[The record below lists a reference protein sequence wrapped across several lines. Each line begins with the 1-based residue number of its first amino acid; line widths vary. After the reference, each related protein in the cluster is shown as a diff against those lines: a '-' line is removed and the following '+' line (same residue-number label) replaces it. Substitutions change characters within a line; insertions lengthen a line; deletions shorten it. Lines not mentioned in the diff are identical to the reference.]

1 MARKIKN
8 SYVCSRVCGACG
20 REFKFAGPGSE
31 ATAFMTT
38 TMVKHF
44 ETKHADRMAYC
55 FDTYGQT
62 WNAQYDAC
70 LKALHHTTTQRDAA
84 IKERDAAA
92 AQQRSLAAKL
102 NAIVLILRND

>member
-8 SYVCSRVCGACG
+8 SYACSRVCGLCG
-20 REFKFAGPGSE
+20 KEFKFAGPGSANNLE
-31 ATAFMTT
+31 ITSS
-38 TMVKHF
+38 MVDHF
-44 ETKHADRMAYC
+44 ESKHPDRMAYC
-55 FDTYGQT
+55 FDTYRQT
-62 WNAQYDAC
+62 WNSQYDAC
-70 LKALHHTTTQRDAA
+70 LKALHHTTGQRDAA